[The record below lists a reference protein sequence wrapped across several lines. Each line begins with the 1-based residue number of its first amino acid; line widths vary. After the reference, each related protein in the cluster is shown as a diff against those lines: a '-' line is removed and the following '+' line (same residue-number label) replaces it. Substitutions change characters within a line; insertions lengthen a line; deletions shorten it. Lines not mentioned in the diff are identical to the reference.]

1 MAHKEG
7 GNIAAQVVTKCG
19 RVLGG
24 SNTFSAY
31 VNLQEAEK
39 CNQNKWGL
47 GRECWEAHQRGMGNT
62 LSISG
67 FERDYSAAHSK

>member
-1 MAHKEG
+1 MYSTLGQGIGYRKAEEAPKEG

-19 RVLGG
+19 RVLGV
-24 SNTFSAY
+24 TTLFVTY

-47 GRECWEAHQRGMGNT
+47 GGECWEAH
-62 LSISG
+62 
-67 FERDYSAAHSK
+67 